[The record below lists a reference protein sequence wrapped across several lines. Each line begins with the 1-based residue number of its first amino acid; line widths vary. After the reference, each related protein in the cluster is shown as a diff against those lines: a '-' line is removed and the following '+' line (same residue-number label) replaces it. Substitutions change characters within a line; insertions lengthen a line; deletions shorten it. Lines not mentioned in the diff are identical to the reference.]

1 MDKINL
7 KKLRI
12 NNDLSQEEMG
22 QILGVTKQQVGRIE
36 SGKSV
41 LTNENYN
48 ILLNHFGKTAL
59 IEEQT

>member
-36 SGKSV
+36 SGK
-41 LTNENYN
+41 
-48 ILLNHFGKTAL
+48 I
-59 IEEQT
+59 I